1 MNKRKL
7 IFNIKLQNKSIN
19 YNELLSDN
27 KYLEE
32 IKKIA
37 NIYDRKP
44 KQGELFFKYKHRFSI
59 KIKENLALLE
69 QIVKHFFSNLNEKRT
84 KLL

>member
-1 MNKRKL
+1 M
-7 IFNIKLQNKSIN
+7 
-19 YNELLSDN
+19 SDN

-44 KQGELFFKYKHRFSI
+44 KQGELFCKYKHLFFS
-59 KIKENLALLE
+59 KIKENLAFSE
-69 QIVKHFFSNLNEKRT
+69 EEIVKHLFKFK
-84 KLL
+84 